1 MRTLR
6 PLLLVLAAAPMV
18 ASLTGCV
25 VVPAHRYYG
34 YDRGYDGP
42 YGAGYTEVVPVT
54 GTIWIEGYWDT
65 RGGGRRWIPGH
76 YGPRR

>member
-1 MRTLR
+1 MRTFR
-6 PLLLVLAAAPMV
+6 PLLLALAAAPLV

-34 YDRGYDGP
+34 YDRGP
-42 YGAGYTEVVPVT
+42 GYTEVVPVT
-54 GTIWIEGYWDT
+54 GTIWIDGYWDT
-65 RGGGRRWIPGH
+65 QGGGRRWIPGH